1 MKKILPRCGGGT
13 RPKWYCVDR
22 SGALYSGLN
31 IDFSATYVC
40 ALEAGGVTATYD
52 MFVENS
58 KAHIM
63 KRSGMD
69 VDVTSTQQTLPLYS
83 VRLQNVGLIYLS
95 SSSSFLL
102 EFEFRPVLIYLQ
114 TVV

>member
-1 MKKILPRCGGGT
+1 MGWGHASKF
-13 RPKWYCVDR
+13 YYVDR
-22 SGALYSGLN
+22 SGALYSRLH
-31 IDFSATYVC
+31 IDFSALYVC
-40 ALEAGGVTATYD
+40 VVDAAGVTATYD

-83 VRLQNVGLIYLS
+83 VRLQNV
-95 SSSSFLL
+95 
-102 EFEFRPVLIYLQ
+102 
-114 TVV
+114 

>member
-1 MKKILPRCGGGT
+1 
-13 RPKWYCVDR
+13 
-22 SGALYSGLN
+22 
-31 IDFSATYVC
+31 
-40 ALEAGGVTATYD
+40 

-83 VRLQNVGLIYLS
+83 VRHQTLPLYSVRLQNMRLILLS
-95 SSSSFLL
+95 SSSSLLL
-102 EFEFRPVLIYLQ
+102 EFEFRPVSIYLQ
-114 TVV
+114 AVVRNSDSSKKSNLELKRTG